1 MAHPY
6 NHIVRKFSF
15 SFLLLK
21 EREGETESSADIH
34 DLPWVNS
41 QPAGSSGDDP
51 QGVGCGSGRETQG
64 GGIWIQ
70 KADPHCCTAETNQTK
85 ATTFQ

>member
-6 NHIVRKFSF
+6 NHRVRKLSF

-34 DLPWVNS
+34 DLPRVNS

-51 QGVGCGSGRETQG
+51 RGGLQEGEGDPGRG
-64 GGIWIQ
+64 HM
-70 KADPHCCTAETNQTK
+70 DTK
-85 ATTFQ
+85 G